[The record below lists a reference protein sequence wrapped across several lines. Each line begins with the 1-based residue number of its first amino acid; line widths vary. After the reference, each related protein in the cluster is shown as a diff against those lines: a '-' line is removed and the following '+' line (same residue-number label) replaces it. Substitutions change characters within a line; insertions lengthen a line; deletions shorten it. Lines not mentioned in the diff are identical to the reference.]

1 LVELLI
7 PELPPLS
14 PLPVNEAG
22 STLVVTGTTLL
33 LVLVRCTVLPDWTL
47 VIVTTNSETE
57 LVVIKVWD
65 GVNVLVTVFVDWSSE
80 LVSSSELEGVRVD
93 VVVVTATGG
102 DEVGGTVIVE
112 DVVVMVAE
120 VVSLVTMTEVVEE
133 L

>member
-1 LVELLI
+1 
-7 PELPPLS
+7 
-14 PLPVNEAG
+14 
-22 STLVVTGTTLL
+22 VTGTTLL
-33 LVLVRCTVLPDWTL
+33 LVLVRCTVLPDSTL

-102 DEVGGTVIVE
+102 DEVGGTVIVD